1 MKINT
6 FNDFIK
12 NHLHIL
18 FINTH
23 IFQNIQDLENAQYTL
38 QKLYIEKHNY
48 LRIISKEHL
57 LTIQNNNPRFH
68 ELINNMII
76 TKEFIQDTDDLY
88 NRSITPTELDESHE
102 LYNHSSTPTQ
112 FD

>member
-6 FNDFIK
+6 FKDFIK
-12 NHLHIL
+12 NHLYIL

-23 IFQNIQDLENAQYTL
+23 ISQNIQDLENSQHTL
-38 QKLYIEKHNY
+38 QKLHIEKHNY

-57 LTIQNNNPRFH
+57 LTIQKNNPRFH

-76 TKEFIQDTDDLY
+76 TKEFIQDSDDLY